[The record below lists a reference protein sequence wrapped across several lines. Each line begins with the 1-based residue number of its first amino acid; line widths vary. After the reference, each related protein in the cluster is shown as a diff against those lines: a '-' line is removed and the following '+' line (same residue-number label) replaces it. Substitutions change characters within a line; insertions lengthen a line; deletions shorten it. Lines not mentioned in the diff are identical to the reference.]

1 MGYEKF
7 TEKDPLTDLHYIR
20 SFMLAAGEF
29 LRDAQPGAYGMVAVD
44 MEHFRIINK
53 LYGRESGDKLLVYI
67 AGCLRQCQ
75 MAAWPG
81 TSAGITFALSCPCG
95 WS

>member
-44 MEHFRIINK
+44 MEPEGQWRR
-53 LYGRESGDKLLVYI
+53 GRV
-67 AGCLRQCQ
+67 LRR
-75 MAAWPG
+75 G
-81 TSAGITFALSCPCG
+81 
-95 WS
+95 